1 MTDGEPVELPITLQG
16 EPGRGQVGQT
26 LDTMMKGFEASIQSL
41 VTLEPHLAF
50 TDVPPPYQKISND
63 RVIISMTGEIT
74 PVDPVLPAV

>member
-1 MTDGEPVELPITLQG
+1 
-16 EPGRGQVGQT
+16 
-26 LDTMMKGFEASIQSL
+26 MMKGFEASIQSL